1 MFTGIIERV
10 GIIDKLEK
18 KSKSGRLTISVN
30 PSFNRQ
36 IEIGESIAVNGTCL
50 TVAEINSD
58 RFVFDV
64 LSETFKCTSL
74 AELEKGS
81 RVNLE
86 LALHLGAPLGGH
98 MVSGHIDETGNV
110 TSIEKIGR
118 DWKFS
123 FSLSSKLLPL
133 IVVKG
138 SIAIDGTSLT
148 VAEVTDDGFSVYI
161 IPRTFSETIF
171 CDYKVGD
178 LVNLEADL
186 IGKYVHRIMDLGGKS
201 VYRTEG

>member
-50 TVAEINSD
+50 TVAEINFD

-171 CDYKVGD
+171 CDYKVGNQ
-178 LVNLEADL
+178 VNLEADL
-186 IGKYVHRIMDLGGKS
+186 IGKYVHRIMDLDGKS

>member
-18 KSKSGRLTISVN
+18 NSESGRLTVSVS
-30 PSFNRQ
+30 PSFTRQ

-64 LSETFKCTSL
+64 LSETFRCTSL
-74 AELEKGS
+74 GELEKGS
-81 RVNLE
+81 RVN
-86 LALHLGAPLGGH
+86 GVGFTFRSSIRWH

-118 DWKFS
+118 DWKFC
-123 FSLSSKLLPL
+123 FSISAKLLPL

-148 VAEVTDDGFSVYI
+148 VAEVFDDGFSVYI

-171 CDYKVGD
+171 CDYKVGAK
-178 LVNLEADL
+178 VNLEADL
-186 IGKYVHRIMDLGGKS
+186 IGKYVNRIMDLGGKS
-201 VYRTEG
+201 VYRTEE

>member
-10 GIIDKLEK
+10 GIVDKLEK

-171 CDYKVGD
+171 CDYKVGNQ
-178 LVNLEADL
+178 VNLEADL
-186 IGKYVHRIMDLGGKS
+186 IGKYVHRIMDLDGKS

>member
-178 LVNLEADL
+178 QVNLEADL

>member
-10 GIIDKLEK
+10 GIIEKLEK
-18 KSKSGRLTISVN
+18 NSESGRLTVSVS
-30 PSFNRQ
+30 PSFTRQ
-36 IEIGESIAVNGTCL
+36 IEIGESVAVNGTCL

-64 LSETFKCTSL
+64 LSETFRCTSL
-74 AELEKGS
+74 GELEKRS

-118 DWKFS
+118 DWKFC
-123 FSLSSKLLPL
+123 FSISAKLLPL

-148 VAEVTDDGFSVYI
+148 VAEVFDDGFSVYI

-171 CDYKVGD
+171 CDYKVGVQ
-178 LVNLEADL
+178 VNLEADL

-201 VYRTEG
+201 VYRTEE

>member
-18 KSKSGRLTISVN
+18 NSDSGRLTVSVN
-30 PSFNRQ
+30 PSFNRHTQ
-36 IEIGESIAVNGTCL
+36 IGESIAVNGTCL

-58 RFVFDV
+58 QYVFDV

-74 AELEKGS
+74 GELKKGS

-110 TSIEKIGR
+110 TSIEQIGR
-118 DWKFS
+118 DWKFC
-123 FSLSSKLLPL
+123 FSISDKLLPL
-133 IVVKG
+133 IVIKG
-138 SIAIDGTSLT
+138 SVAIDGTSLT
-148 VAEVTDDGFSVYI
+148 VAEVFDDGFSVYI
-161 IPRTFSETIF
+161 IPHTFSETIF

-178 LVNLEADL
+178 QVNLEADL

-201 VYRTEG
+201 VYRTED

>member
-186 IGKYVHRIMDLGGKS
+186 IGKYVNRIMDLGGKS

>member
-18 KSKSGRLTISVN
+18 NSESGRLTVSVS
-30 PSFNRQ
+30 PSFTRQ
-36 IEIGESIAVNGTCL
+36 IEIGESVAVNGTCL

-64 LSETFKCTSL
+64 LSETFRCTSL
-74 AELEKGS
+74 GELEKGS

-118 DWKFS
+118 DWKFC
-123 FSLSSKLLPL
+123 FLYLQNYYL
-133 IVVKG
+133 
-138 SIAIDGTSLT
+138 
-148 VAEVTDDGFSVYI
+148 
-161 IPRTFSETIF
+161 
-171 CDYKVGD
+171 
-178 LVNLEADL
+178 
-186 IGKYVHRIMDLGGKS
+186 
-201 VYRTEG
+201 